1 MKNKETETK
10 FKSSR
15 GAAHHLIGST
25 ICLAALTLI
34 CSSAPAQNLFMSDGY
49 SGISE
54 NLGHIYKFT
63 PTGASSAFA
72 SGLDG
77 PLAMAFDSAGN
88 LSMAAEGNIYKF
100 TPDGARTTFASGVSS
115 SYLSGLAFDS
125 AGNLFV
131 ADGGSGN
138 IYKFTSSGVRT
149 IFAKIPGLVLDQTG
163 FLAFQPSHP
172 SPQPSTPTLIDISAR
187 GSVQTGENVLI
198 AGFIV
203 TGSDPKQV
211 IIRALGPTLTRF
223 GVSDVLQDPMLEL
236 HNTTSMMTSNDDW
249 QSAANAN
256 QIPLNYRPP
265 DSRESAVMT
274 TLQPGAYTAVL
285 SGKNGTTG
293 NGLLEVYSSLPG
305 VTNVSTRGF
314 VGTGDH
320 VLIGG
325 FISSGGNGSLQV
337 IIRALGPTLRQFG
350 VSNALVDP
358 TLALVNSN
366 GQVLASNDN
375 WKNTQ

>member
-100 TPDGARTTFASGVSS
+100 TPDGARTTFASGVSL

>member
-1 MKNKETETK
+1 
-10 FKSSR
+10 
-15 GAAHHLIGST
+15 
-25 ICLAALTLI
+25 
-34 CSSAPAQNLFMSDGY
+34 
-49 SGISE
+49 
-54 NLGHIYKFT
+54 
-63 PTGASSAFA
+63 
-72 SGLDG
+72 
-77 PLAMAFDSAGN
+77 
-88 LSMAAEGNIYKF
+88 
-100 TPDGARTTFASGVSS
+100 
-115 SYLSGLAFDS
+115 
-125 AGNLFV
+125 
-131 ADGGSGN
+131 
-138 IYKFTSSGVRT
+138 VRT